1 MDYLWSP
8 WRYQY
13 VSKAGAGGS
22 CVFCEKI
29 RQMEDRRNY
38 ILHRG
43 KHNFVVLNLF
53 PYTSGHLL
61 IVPFLHAAL
70 LEDIPDEALVE
81 MMQLTSDASRHL
93 RAVYRPR
100 GLNIGMNIGECA
112 GAGVAEHIHMHVLP
126 RWPGDVNFMTSVGE
140 TRVLPEALETTYE
153 KLKAAFEQG

>member
-1 MDYLWSP
+1 M
-8 WRYQY
+8 
-13 VSKAGAGGS
+13 
-22 CVFCEKI
+22 FCEKI